1 MEFNEL
7 KKEVKNGVL
16 DALRTDSDHYFEAVV
31 VREEVAK
38 LKARLEKFL
47 GLPAYPS
54 NDRLSPQIEKTIKEF
69 GGVMSG
75 QTLYFRNE
83 GDKNI
88 FAMLW
93 PWQDGYHTTVK
104 IVQK

>member
-1 MEFNEL
+1 
-7 KKEVKNGVL
+7 
-16 DALRTDSDHYFEAVV
+16 
-31 VREEVAK
+31 
-38 LKARLEKFL
+38 L

-75 QTLYFRNE
+75 QTLYFWSQ
-83 GDKNI
+83 GKDTV

-93 PWQDGYHTTVK
+93 PWEDGYRTTVK
-104 IVQK
+104 IIGK